1 MCHRCEQPLR
11 VVRPAHRLGDC
22 AGRSPGLRVVT
33 YRPAFPVS
41 QWLMRTKARRSQL
54 RGQPRPRHDCRS
66 VFPLASPV
74 RAGEPARYEHFAI
87 KPERQDLVTQSAV
100 CARAISRA
108 VASELQNNA
117 HGLGIVDR
125 LAGLAAPQAGC
136 RDPSQL
142 RTYCQLRDTQ
152 LTVQTRR
159 GHGPRGKG
167 AREFCGRP
175 CLGSPRI
182 QEQHLCMRSVLLFF
196 TA

>member
-41 QWLMRTKARRSQL
+41 QWLTRTKARRSQL
-54 RGQPRPRHDCRS
+54 RGQPRLRHMCRS

-74 RAGEPARYEHFAI
+74 RPGEPARYEHSAI
-87 KPERQDLVTQSAV
+87 GPKRQDLVTHPVV
-100 CARAISRA
+100 CERAMSGA
-108 VASELQNNA
+108 VAPELQNIA
-117 HGLGIVDR
+117 RGLGIVDR

-152 LTVQTRR
+152 LTVQTSV
-159 GHGPRGKG
+159 GTDLE
-167 AREFCGRP
+167 AREPASSAGALVPHSGIGCPSIYVGRLN
-175 CLGSPRI
+175 CR
-182 QEQHLCMRSVLLFF
+182 
-196 TA
+196 